1 MAIRYF
7 FLGIFVLCILGYF
20 ANQDT
25 KNLKYSNETR
35 PVFVFDNSTLYT
47 FKNNKITQ
55 MMHSLKAKK
64 FKYRSELYKV
74 NALIKNKQN
83 TVDRIDSDNV
93 YLSNSFMIFKNNVV
107 ASRGDFVKFKT
118 KRLFYKIRTGLAY
131 NYDYFSGHYYNYM
144 FKGISLHVDTKD
156 DIIRAA
162 HVHFEL
168 SGDDKDKKNK

>member
-7 FLGIFVLCILGYF
+7 FLGILALCVLGYF
-20 ANQDT
+20 ANQNT
-25 KNLKYSNETR
+25 KSLKYSKIER
-35 PVFVFDNSTLYT
+35 PLFVFDNSTLYT

-55 MMHSLKAKK
+55 MMYSVKAKK
-64 FKYRSELYKV
+64 FKYRSELYQV
-74 NALIKNKQN
+74 NTLIKNKQN
-83 TVDRIDSDNV
+83 TVDKIDSDNV
-93 YLSNSFMIFKNNVV
+93 YLSSSFIIFKNNVL

-131 NYDYFSGHYYNYM
+131 NYDYFSGHYYNYI
-144 FKGISLHVDTKD
+144 FNGISLHIDTKN

-168 SGDDKDKKNK
+168 PADTKDKNK